1 MVIISLTIVK
11 LRTTMSDSDELDLF
25 REMMADVSPIK
36 QDQIETVHKYQVT
49 DAHIARRLAAQTLS
63 DSDPEYLSL
72 DYAKM
77 LKPDDMVEF
86 KRDGV
91 QEGVFRKLRLGKY
104 DLQARLDLHR
114 KTLKQARDEILHF
127 LKQCQRMDIR
137 TVIIV
142 HGKGERS
149 NPPALMK
156 SYVATWLEQIS
167 DVMCFH
173 SALRQHGGNGA
184 LYVMLKKSPER
195 KLENRERHQKR
206 QN

>member
-1 MVIISLTIVK
+1 
-11 LRTTMSDSDELDLF
+11 MSENNEFDLF
-25 REMMADVSPIK
+25 REMMADVAPLA
-36 QDQIETVHKYQVT
+36 QDKVQVT
-49 DAHIARRLAAQTLS
+49 QKHQVSEAQLARRLAAQTLS

-86 KRDGV
+86 KRSGV
-91 QEGVFRKLRLGKY
+91 QDGVFRKLRLGKY

-114 KTLKQARDEILHF
+114 KSLKEAREEVLNF
-127 LKQCQRMDIR
+127 LRQCQRMDIR

-142 HGKGERS
+142 HGKGEKS
-149 NPPALMK
+149 NPPAMMK
-156 SYVATWLEQIS
+156 SFVATWLEQIT

-184 LYVMLKKSPER
+184 LFVMLKKSPER
-195 KLENRERHQKR
+195 KLENRERHSKR
-206 QN
+206 QG

>member
-1 MVIISLTIVK
+1 
-11 LRTTMSDSDELDLF
+11 MSENNEFDLF
-25 REMMADVSPIK
+25 REMMADVAPLA
-36 QDQIETVHKYQVT
+36 QDKVQVT
-49 DAHIARRLAAQTLS
+49 QKHQVSEAQLARRLAAQNLS

-86 KRDGV
+86 KRSGV
-91 QEGVFRKLRLGKY
+91 QDGVFRKLRLGKY

-114 KTLKQARDEILHF
+114 KSLKEAREEVLNF
-127 LKQCQRMDIR
+127 LRQCQRMDIR

-142 HGKGERS
+142 HGKGEKS
-149 NPPALMK
+149 NPPAMMK
-156 SYVATWLEQIS
+156 SFVATWLEQIT

-195 KLENRERHQKR
+195 KLENRERHSKR
-206 QN
+206 QG

>member
-1 MVIISLTIVK
+1 
-11 LRTTMSDSDELDLF
+11 MSDNNELDLF

-36 QDQIETVHKYQVT
+36 QDQVELVHKHQVT
-49 DAHIARRLAAQTLS
+49 ESQLARRLAAQTLS
-63 DSDPEYLSL
+63 ESDPEYLSL
-72 DYAKM
+72 DHATM
-77 LKPDDMVEF
+77 LKPDDMVAF

-104 DLQARLDLHR
+104 EIQARLDLHR
-114 KTLKQARDEILHF
+114 KSLKQARDEVLNF
-127 LKQCQRMDIR
+127 LKQCQRLDVR

-184 LYVMLKKSPER
+184 LYVLLKKAPER
-195 KLENRERHQKR
+195 KLENRERHQNRHR
-206 QN
+206 QD

>member
-1 MVIISLTIVK
+1 
-11 LRTTMSDSDELDLF
+11 MSENDELDLF
-25 REMMADVSPIK
+25 REMMADVAPIK
-36 QDQIETVHKYQVT
+36 QDKVEVAHKHQVT
-49 DAHIARRLAAQTLS
+49 EAQLARRVAAQSLS

-77 LKPDDMVEF
+77 VRPDDMLEF

-104 DLQARLDLHR
+104 DINARLDLHR
-114 KTLKQARDEILHF
+114 KTLKEARDEVLHF
-127 LKQCQRMDIR
+127 LRQCQRLDIR

-142 HGKGERS
+142 HGKGEKS

-156 SYVATWLEQIS
+156 SHVATWLEQIS

-184 LYVMLKKSPER
+184 VYVMLKKSPER
-195 KLENRERHQKR
+195 KLENRERHSKR
-206 QN
+206 QG

>member
-1 MVIISLTIVK
+1 ML
-11 LRTTMSDSDELDLF
+11 MSDNDELDLF
-25 REMMADVSPIK
+25 REMMADVSPLQ
-36 QDQIETVHKYQVT
+36 QDTVTLSAQHQAT
-49 DAHIARRLAAQTLS
+49 EAQLARRLAAQTLS

-91 QEGVFRKLRLGKY
+91 QDGVFRKLRLGKY
-104 DLQARLDLHR
+104 DIQARLDLHR
-114 KTLKQARDEILHF
+114 KTLREARDEVLNF
-127 LKQCQRMDIR
+127 LRQCQRMDIR
-137 TVIIV
+137 SVIIV
-142 HGKGERS
+142 HGKGEKS

-184 LYVMLKKSPER
+184 LYVMLKKSPEK
-195 KLENRERHQKR
+195 KLENRERHSKR
-206 QN
+206 QG

>member
-1 MVIISLTIVK
+1 
-11 LRTTMSDSDELDLF
+11 MSENNEFDLF
-25 REMMADVSPIK
+25 REMMADVAPLA
-36 QDQIETVHKYQVT
+36 QDKVQVT
-49 DAHIARRLAAQTLS
+49 QKHQVSEAQLARRLAAQTLS

-86 KRDGV
+86 KRSGV
-91 QEGVFRKLRLGKY
+91 QDGVFRKLRLGKY

-114 KTLKQARDEILHF
+114 KSLKEAREEVLNF
-127 LKQCQRMDIR
+127 LRQCQRMDIR

-142 HGKGERS
+142 HGKGEKS
-149 NPPALMK
+149 NPPAMMK
-156 SYVATWLEQIS
+156 SFVATWLEQIT

-195 KLENRERHQKR
+195 KLENRERHSKR
-206 QN
+206 QG

>member
-1 MVIISLTIVK
+1 
-11 LRTTMSDSDELDLF
+11 MSDQNELDLF
-25 REMMADVSPIK
+25 REMMADVAPLE
-36 QDQIETVHKYQVT
+36 QDTVLTEKKHQITESQLARQV
-49 DAHIARRLAAQTLS
+49 AAQSLS

-72 DYAKM
+72 DYARM
-77 LKPDDMVEF
+77 VKPDDMLDF

-91 QEGVFRKLRLGKY
+91 QDGVIRKLRLGKY
-104 DLQARLDLHR
+104 DIQARLDLHR
-114 KTLKQARDEILHF
+114 KSLKEARDEVLSF

-137 TVIIV
+137 TALIV

-149 NPPALMK
+149 APPALMK
-156 SYVATWLEQIS
+156 SFVASWLIQIS
-167 DVMCFH
+167 DVMGYH

-206 QN
+206 MS

>member
-1 MVIISLTIVK
+1 
-11 LRTTMSDSDELDLF
+11 MSENNEFDLF
-25 REMMADVSPIK
+25 REMMADVAPLT
-36 QDQIETVHKYQVT
+36 QDKVQVT
-49 DAHIARRLAAQTLS
+49 QKHQVSEAQLARRLAAQTLS

-86 KRDGV
+86 KRSGV
-91 QEGVFRKLRLGKY
+91 QDGVFRKLRLGKY

-114 KTLKQARDEILHF
+114 KSLKEAREEVLNF
-127 LKQCQRMDIR
+127 LRQCQRMDIR

-142 HGKGERS
+142 HGKGEKS
-149 NPPALMK
+149 NPPAMMK
-156 SYVATWLEQIS
+156 SFVATWLEQIT

-195 KLENRERHQKR
+195 KLENRERHSKR
-206 QN
+206 QG

>member
-1 MVIISLTIVK
+1 
-11 LRTTMSDSDELDLF
+11 MSENNEFDLF
-25 REMMADVSPIK
+25 REMMADVAPLA
-36 QDQIETVHKYQVT
+36 QDKVQVT
-49 DAHIARRLAAQTLS
+49 QKHQVSEAQLARRLAAQTLS

-86 KRDGV
+86 KRSGV
-91 QEGVFRKLRLGKY
+91 QDGVFRKLRLGKY
-104 DLQARLDLHR
+104 DLQARLDLHQ
-114 KTLKQARDEILHF
+114 KSLKEAREEVLNF
-127 LKQCQRMDIR
+127 LRQCQRMDIR

-142 HGKGERS
+142 HGKGEKS
-149 NPPALMK
+149 NPPAMMK
-156 SYVATWLEQIS
+156 SFVATWLEQIT

-195 KLENRERHQKR
+195 KLENRERHSKR
-206 QN
+206 QG

>member
-1 MVIISLTIVK
+1 
-11 LRTTMSDSDELDLF
+11 MSDQDELDLF
-25 REMMADVSPIK
+25 REMMADVAPLE
-36 QDQIETVHKYQVT
+36 QDKVTLEKKHQVSE
-49 DAHIARRLAAQTLS
+49 AQLARQVAAQSLA

-72 DYAKM
+72 DYANRV
-77 LKPDDMVEF
+77 KPDDMLDF

-91 QEGVFRKLRLGKY
+91 QDGVIRKLRLGKY
-104 DLQARLDLHR
+104 DIQARLDLHR
-114 KTLKQARDEILHF
+114 KTLKEARDEVLSF

-137 TVIIV
+137 TVLIV

-156 SYVATWLEQIS
+156 SYLATWLIQIS
-167 DVMCFH
+167 DVMGYH

-206 QN
+206 QG

>member
-1 MVIISLTIVK
+1 
-11 LRTTMSDSDELDLF
+11 MSENNEFDLF
-25 REMMADVSPIK
+25 REMMADVAPLA
-36 QDQIETVHKYQVT
+36 QDKVQVT
-49 DAHIARRLAAQTLS
+49 QKHQVSEAQLARRLAAQTLS
-63 DSDPEYLSL
+63 DSAPEYLSL

-86 KRDGV
+86 KRSGV
-91 QEGVFRKLRLGKY
+91 QDGVFRKLRLGKY

-114 KTLKQARDEILHF
+114 KSLKEAREEVLNF
-127 LKQCQRMDIR
+127 LRQCQRMDIR

-142 HGKGERS
+142 HGKGEKS
-149 NPPALMK
+149 NPPAMMK
-156 SYVATWLEQIS
+156 SFVATWLEQIT

-195 KLENRERHQKR
+195 KLENRERHSKR
-206 QN
+206 QG